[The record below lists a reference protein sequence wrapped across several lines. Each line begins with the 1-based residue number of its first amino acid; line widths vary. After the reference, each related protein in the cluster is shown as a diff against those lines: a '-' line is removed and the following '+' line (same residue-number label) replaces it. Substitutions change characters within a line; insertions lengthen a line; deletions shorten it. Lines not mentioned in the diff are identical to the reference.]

1 MHLFFNQNDKLHIL
15 IRILHKYW
23 TCFALSENVKVNTI
37 LFIWDMIWR
46 KISMFWKG
54 GGVHARNFVYRV
66 ILFLCSMFKDIL
78 KIVNKQSVTLT
89 TE

>member
-37 LFIWDMIWR
+37 FFIWDMMWKR
-46 KISMFWKG
+46 ISMFWKG
-54 GGVHARNFVYRV
+54 GGVYTHA
-66 ILFLCSMFKDIL
+66 ILYIVSFFSYALCS
-78 KIVNKQSVTLT
+78 KIY
-89 TE
+89 

>member
-46 KISMFWKG
+46 KISMFSCHSFP
-54 GGVHARNFVYRV
+54 VLYVQRYT
-66 ILFLCSMFKDIL
+66 KD
-78 KIVNKQSVTLT
+78 S
-89 TE
+89 

>member
-54 GGVHARNFVYRV
+54 GGGTRTQFCISCHSFPVLFVQRYT
-66 ILFLCSMFKDIL
+66 KD
-78 KIVNKQSVTLT
+78 S
-89 TE
+89 